1 MHLTLIVDE
10 PSQFHTTLSAEL
22 GAELGAGEV
31 LEMDGM
37 REAFRL
43 VREHRPGLVL
53 VDVDRFGNPGID
65 FVRRVSATLPAVPLL
80 VLSDTDTDA
89 TLALV
94 RALRAGARG
103 FVVKQRGL
111 AEVMHAVRG
120 ALCGYLVFPMHT
132 LETVRQIGAQRESGF
147 ARLSN
152 REITVLQY
160 LARGH
165 SNKSIAEQLLIS
177 SKTVSSHK
185 ANIMANV
192 NVGSLVEMADYAR
205 RHQLVW

>member
-1 MHLTLIVDE
+1 LHLTLIVDE

-31 LEMDGM
+31 LETDGI

-43 VREHRPGLVL
+43 AREHRPGLVL
-53 VDVDRFGNPGID
+53 VDVDRFGDPGID

-80 VLSDTDTDA
+80 VLSDTDA

-120 ALCGYLVFPMHT
+120 VLCGYLVFPMHT